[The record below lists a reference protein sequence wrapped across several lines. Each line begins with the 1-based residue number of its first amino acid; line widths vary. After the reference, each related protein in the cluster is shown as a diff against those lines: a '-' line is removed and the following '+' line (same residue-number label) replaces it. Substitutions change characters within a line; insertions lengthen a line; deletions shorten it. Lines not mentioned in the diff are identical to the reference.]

1 MLDQWGE
8 GTPLPGSINDNGNAN
23 YPFVLT
29 DGITIYYASDNE
41 NSMGGYDIF
50 VTRYNTGTDTF
61 LNPENVGMPF
71 NSPYNDYMF
80 AVDEYNDLGWFASDR
95 FQPADKVC
103 IYVFIPNTSKQT
115 YNYESMDP
123 ELIKNIARLSSISL
137 TWKDKNAVK
146 EAKERLE
153 AAISQKPREEK
164 NYDFEF
170 IVNDQITYHKIDQ
183 FQSEQSKELFREYQQ
198 LCKDYR
204 QQSSKLSSQRD
215 WYGDA
220 SAEDQ
225 KKMSAAILDLEK
237 RVEEMSHQLDT
248 LSTRVRNEEIQYLKK

>member
-1 MLDQWGE
+1 
-8 GTPLPGSINDNGNAN
+8 
-23 YPFVLT
+23 
-29 DGITIYYASDNE
+29 
-41 NSMGGYDIF
+41 
-50 VTRYNTGTDTF
+50 
-61 LNPENVGMPF
+61 
-71 NSPYNDYMF
+71 
-80 AVDEYNDLGWFASDR
+80 
-95 FQPADKVC
+95 
-103 IYVFIPNTSKQT
+103 
-115 YNYESMDP
+115 MDP